1 MNPREESVPFWRDTA
16 KRNFCIQALVLIG
29 VIAVAYIMIGNMA
42 AALKRQGIAS
52 GFGFLAQEAA
62 FAIDDALISYT
73 AEDTFGKALFVGFLN
88 TFMVAVLG
96 NILAV
101 FWGSCIG
108 VGLLSQNWL
117 LRNVSRV
124 YVDVIR
130 NIPLLLQLFLW
141 YAFMTEVFPP
151 VRQAI
156 EIVPRVFFS
165 QRGMV
170 FPSPLPHPI
179 YKAMAAAFLLG
190 GFVLVAFYRHGKNYR
205 RETGKNIPYL
215 KFIFFTPIILPL
227 VIWAFGGFP
236 WKFSYPELQGF
247 NFQGGMTLTPEF
259 FSLLLGLVFYT
270 SAFVAEI
277 VRSGIQ
283 SVPKGQWEA
292 ASSLGLS
299 RFRSLTLVVF
309 PQALRVMIPPLTSQM
324 LNLTK
329 NSSLAVAIGYPDL
342 VSVANTT
349 TNQTGQAVECII
361 LIMVIYLFF
370 SLAISL
376 LMNWYN
382 HVTRL
387 VER

>member
-1 MNPREESVPFWRDTA
+1 
-16 KRNFCIQALVLIG
+16 
-29 VIAVAYIMIGNMA
+29 
-42 AALKRQGIAS
+42 
-52 GFGFLAQEAA
+52 
-62 FAIDDALISYT
+62 
-73 AEDTFGKALFVGFLN
+73 
-88 TFMVAVLG
+88 
-96 NILAV
+96 
-101 FWGSCIG
+101 
-108 VGLLSQNWL
+108 
-117 LRNVSRV
+117 
-124 YVDVIR
+124 
-130 NIPLLLQLFLW
+130 
-141 YAFMTEVFPP
+141 MTEVFPP